1 VAYRILGACN
11 VIVRDAGSG
20 RTEVASI
27 DPVSS
32 MERTENPR
40 LAAVAQQ
47 VRKRLQRVIEAV

>member
-20 RTEVASI
+20 RTEIASI

-32 MERTENPR
+32 MARTENPR

-47 VRKRLQRVIEAV
+47 VRERLQRAVEAV